1 MLNLMIENSDDFTS
15 ETYLNPV
22 YPHSFPDPFVL
33 KFRGEFFAYC
43 TGVHSN
49 DKVFTVLRS
58 CNLVDWVE
66 IGGAMDKL
74 DNDSPFYWAPEVT
87 YSNGKFYLYYSV
99 GNETLME
106 IRLAISDVPDSGF
119 VDAGIKL
126 TSEEFAIDAHVFIND
141 AGEKYLFYATD
152 FLTHSHIGTGIV
164 VDKMLDFFTL
174 EGNPKPVT
182 RAKHDWQIYDANRIE
197 KGGVRW
203 HTVEGAFV
211 LKRKNKY
218 FIMFSGGNWQ
228 NITYGVSFAV
238 SDSIE
243 TQDEWTQFS
252 DGVNVLPILRTLPE
266 KVVGPGHNSVIR
278 GLNNRELFC
287 IYHCWTADGRV
298 LAIDRMD
305 FAGDRIFINGATYTP
320 QPAPYSPHWLDFFD
334 DENSNRQTKGEWK
347 FVGNEAI
354 CEISPNNELSYQSHT
369 PYFLCEFSLRSD
381 ETIDDTSSLGFCLRT
396 DAKTV
401 LEFSIFPA
409 SNFAILESD
418 EMNKQ
423 NFVLPNDFN
432 PLAIHLLRVEV
443 DDLRVRISLDEGVIN
458 FDKMLDKNPT
468 QIVLSAKHSRAAFSG
483 FAMTE
488 GFEDLFDWKDTE
500 FEKHGWQKSSL
511 QANWYLKD
519 QELIFENKPKTE
531 ASLTK
536 GTAQKNFEF
545 AVNIRLVE
553 TFDHDFDFG
562 FVLLDD
568 TNEIIQRFSLIN
580 TPLIAR
586 IYDPKICRQFSLL
599 KLNEKLVFQCEE
611 KNLGEFVVPS
621 GSCKIGIFLNRSTVA
636 LDMLRLTVL

>member
-1 MLNLMIENSDDFTS
+1 MLNRMIENSDDFTS

-33 KFRGEFFAYC
+33 KFRGEYFAYC
-43 TGVHSN
+43 TGMHSD

-58 CNLVDWVE
+58 RNLIDWVE
-66 IGGAMDKL
+66 IGGAMNKL
-74 DNDSPFYWAPEVT
+74 DHDSPFYWAPEVT

-106 IRLAISDVPDSGF
+106 IRVAISDVPDSRF

-126 TSEEFAIDAHVFIND
+126 TSEEFAIDAHIFID
-141 AGEKYLFYATD
+141 DTGEKYLFYATD

-164 VDKMLDFFTL
+164 VDKMLDFFRL
-174 EGNPKPVT
+174 EGNPKPVA
-182 RAKHDWQIYDANRIE
+182 RARHDWQIYDANRIE

-211 LKRKNKY
+211 LKRKNTY
-218 FIMFSGGNWQ
+218 FVMFSGGNWQ
-228 NITYGVSFAV
+228 NISYGVSFAV
-238 SDSIE
+238 TNSIE
-243 TQDEWTQFS
+243 TENEWTQFS

-266 KVVGPGHNSVIR
+266 RVVGPGHNSVIR

-305 FAGDRIFINGATYTP
+305 FAGNRIFINGATYTP
-320 QPAPYSPHWLDFFD
+320 QLAPYSPNLIDFFD
-334 DENSNRQTKGEWK
+334 DKNPNLQTKGEWK

-354 CEISPNNELSYQSHT
+354 CEISPKCELSYQSNT
-369 PYFLCEFSLRSD
+369 PNYLCEFSLRID
-381 ETIDDTSSLGFCLRT
+381 ETIDHTSSLGFCLRT

-409 SNFAILESD
+409 SNLAILELGEKD
-418 EMNKQ
+418 KQ
-423 NFVLPNDFN
+423 KLALPNDFN

-458 FDKMLDKNPT
+458 FDKMIDKNPT
-468 QIVLSAKHSRAAFSG
+468 QIVLTAKNSKAAFSG

-500 FEKHGWQKSSL
+500 IEEHGWQKSSL
-511 QANWYLKD
+511 QAAWYLQD
-519 QELIFENKPKTE
+519 QELFFENKPKTE
-531 ASLTK
+531 AILTK
-536 GTAQKNFEF
+536 GKAERNFEF
-545 AVNIRLVE
+545 TVNIRLVE
-553 TFDHDFDFG
+553 TFDPDFDFG
-562 FVLLDD
+562 FLLLDD
-568 TNEIIQRFSLIN
+568 TNEIIQQFSLN
-580 TPLIAR
+580 NSPLRTR
-586 IYDPKICRQFSLL
+586 IYDPEIYHQFSFL
-599 KLNEKLVFQCEE
+599 KLNEKLVFQCEGT
-611 KNLGEFVVPS
+611 NLGEFVVPS
-621 GSCKIGIFLNRSTVA
+621 GSCKIGIFSNRSTVA